1 VEFIAPLTGSAMF
14 DALHDAQNQIQDDGA
29 IEAAGF
35 AAPAEHALG
44 RERRTVALAALIATT
59 ALAVSTIVAA
69 TVVSV
74 GIARA
79 GVADGVVGNEGSV
92 FAVALVLGLMFI
104 GIGGFSLLP
113 QNRRPHRH

>member
-14 DALHDAQNQIQDDGA
+14 DALHDAQDGIQDDGA
-29 IEAAGF
+29 IKAAGF
-35 AAPAEHALG
+35 AVPAEHALG
-44 RERRTVALAALIATT
+44 RERRTVAIAALIATT

-92 FAVALVLGLMFI
+92 FTVALVLGLIFI
-104 GIGGFSLLP
+104 GIGGFGILP
-113 QNRRPHRH
+113 ARSRRHRQ

>member
-1 VEFIAPLTGSAMF
+1 MF
-14 DALHDAQNQIQDDGA
+14 DALHDAQDRIHDGLEDGA
-29 IEAAGF
+29 LKGAGF

-44 RERRTVALAALIATT
+44 QERRTVALAALIATG

-92 FAVALVLGLMFI
+92 FAISLVLGLLFI

-113 QNRRPHRH
+113 PGRRPHRH